1 VTPTRVLIADPLP
14 VFRSGVTNLLRRE
27 GDFELL
33 EAATGEEA
41 ELVALQ
47 SCPDV
52 VLVDLDVPPGGA
64 VPLVRRLG
72 EICRGHTIV
81 WGFDPDPTAIL
92 AAVRAGASGFLHKE
106 IAPAGLLR
114 ALRGVV
120 VGEAPL
126 ARDLAGRLID
136 ALHAFDAQAEARE
149 RAACLSPRELE
160 VLELVAAG
168 ARNREIAGELGISE
182 FTVKRH
188 VQNIFAKLD
197 VDTRL
202 AASEFYRTVF
212 VAAGD
217 LDALGRSA

>member
-14 VFRSGVTNLLRRE
+14 IFRSGVTNLLRRE
-27 GDFELL
+27 GDFETL

-41 ELVALQ
+41 EHIATQ
-47 SCPDV
+47 RCPDV
-52 VLVDLDVPPGGA
+52 VLVDLEVPPGGA

-72 EICRGHTIV
+72 EICDGDIIV

-92 AAVRAGASGFLHKE
+92 AAIRAGASGFLHKE

-136 ALHAFDAQAEARE
+136 ALHRYDAEAEARE
-149 RAACLSPRELE
+149 RAACLSRRELE

-168 ARNREIAGELGISE
+168 ARNREIAGDLGISE

-188 VQNIFAKLD
+188 MQNILGKLG
-197 VDTRL
+197 VETRL
-202 AASEFYRTVF
+202 AASEFYRSV
-212 VAAGD
+212 VGGSRA
-217 LDALGRSA
+217 LDALGRPA

>member
-1 VTPTRVLIADPLP
+1 MTRTSVLIADALP
-14 VFRSGVTNLLRRE
+14 IFRSGVRNLLRRE
-27 GDFELL
+27 GDFEIV

-41 ELVALQ
+41 EHVATQ
-47 SCPDV
+47 RCPDV

-64 VPLVRRLG
+64 VPLVRRLR
-72 EICRGHTIV
+72 EICDGHTIV
-81 WGFDPDPTAIL
+81 WGFDPDPNAIL

-136 ALHAFDAQAEARE
+136 ALHRYDELVEARE
-149 RAACLSPRELE
+149 RAGCLSPRELE
-160 VLELVAAG
+160 VLKLAAAG
-168 ARNREIAGELGISE
+168 ARNREIARSLGISE

-188 VQNIFAKLD
+188 MQNILAKLG
-197 VDTRL
+197 VHTRL
-202 AASEFYRTVF
+202 AASEFYRSVF
-212 VAAGD
+212 APEHE